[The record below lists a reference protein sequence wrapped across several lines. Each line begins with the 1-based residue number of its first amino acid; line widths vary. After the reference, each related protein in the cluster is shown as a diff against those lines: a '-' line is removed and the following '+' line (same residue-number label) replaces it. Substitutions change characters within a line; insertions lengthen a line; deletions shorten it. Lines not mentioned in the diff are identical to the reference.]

1 VRWGIVAV
9 WRIRGGSGGA
19 HVDCVMAVFFGE
31 VVWVMYR
38 IPEDEVGKER

>member
-1 VRWGIVAV
+1 
-9 WRIRGGSGGA
+9 
-19 HVDCVMAVFFGE
+19 MAVFFGE